1 MSQATRFL
9 HGFIFSCWRS
19 KTSRITR
26 KKSVKLPKQKKRQT
40 PANPEKP
47 YNQIFSNP
55 PDHIIDC
62 KPYDKCEVTEKF
74 VATGIF
80 WTLLQ
85 EKLEIS
91 RKKDVAGIYLHW

>member
-1 MSQATRFL
+1 MVL
-9 HGFIFSCWRS
+9 FSVVDVQKRQELPAKKVS
-19 KTSRITR
+19 NSRN
-26 KKSVKLPKQKKRQT
+26 KKKRQT